1 MRFSSY
7 PQPLIDR
14 LTLAGRAAT
23 NDTADEIRSNQAR
36 RSGRLAAGTRVLG
49 DFRLGSWSIYN
60 TEVYADA
67 VEHGA
72 NARVKASVRA
82 GTKRSRSKKLGD
94 MQGPLRA
101 RATRR
106 GPHMAGN
113 HVVADHGPSFL
124 EHMPRR
130 LRELSR

>member
-1 MRFSSY
+1 MRLSSF
-7 PQPLIDR
+7 PQPLVDR
-14 LTLAGRAAT
+14 LTIAGRAAT
-23 NDTADEIRSNQAR
+23 DDTAEEIRRNQAR
-36 RSGRLAAGTRVLG
+36 VTGRLAAGTRVLA
-49 DFRLGSWSIYN
+49 DFKLGSWSIYN

-94 MQGPLRA
+94 MQGPLRN
-101 RATRR
+101 RATRK
-106 GPHMAGN
+106 GPHMQGN
-113 HVVADHGPSFL
+113 HIVADHGPSFL

-130 LRELSR
+130 LREASR